1 MEMKLFENENLATDN
16 SSSKYTK
23 KVETPI
29 YKPRG
34 EKPHILELMDCERT
48 KRLVNEIEKLG
59 GVISEQEKRFLIE
72 AAHRFVVF
80 NYSRIADY
88 YAHSSKEMQA
98 IMEKLALVI
107 VDFDKA
113 IEYGFVKLQKEI
125 RKEYEKNLQMKI
137 SDDE

>member
-1 MEMKLFENENLATDN
+1 MELKLFENEVVATEDVRT
-16 SSSKYTK
+16 KYTQ

-48 KRLVNEIEKLG
+48 KRLINEIEKLG
-59 GVISEQEKRFLIE
+59 GVISEQEKRFLTE

-80 NYSRIADY
+80 NYSKIADY
-88 YAHSSKEMQA
+88 YAHSGKEMQA

-107 VDFDKA
+107 VDFNKA

-125 RKEYEKNLQMKI
+125 RKEYDKSLQMKI
-137 SDDE
+137 SDEE

>member
-59 GVISEQEKRFLIE
+59 GGNFGARE
-72 AAHRFVVF
+72 AFSYR
-80 NYSRIADY
+80 SRTSFCGI
-88 YAHSSKEMQA
+88 
-98 IMEKLALVI
+98 
-107 VDFDKA
+107 
-113 IEYGFVKLQKEI
+113 
-125 RKEYEKNLQMKI
+125 
-137 SDDE
+137 